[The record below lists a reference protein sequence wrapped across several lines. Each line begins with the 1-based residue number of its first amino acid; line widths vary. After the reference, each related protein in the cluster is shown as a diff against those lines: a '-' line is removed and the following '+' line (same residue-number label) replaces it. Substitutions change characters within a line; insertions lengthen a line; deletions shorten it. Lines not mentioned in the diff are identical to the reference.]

1 MTYEPLILIVPPEQL
16 RQIQGLSVTAAHQAY
31 RIGRGPHLFR
41 AGSTAPVKGGLM
53 AVDAQGFDGRG
64 NGRVLCDEVIRE
76 CAARGFQG
84 LVCDLEGP
92 VQPVMEWVLHELGE
106 RFVRRGWRLYI
117 PEQYAH
123 CAPQA
128 RVMVSSAVS
137 GGSLQGRLEEAI
149 SRYGLSRVVL
159 AVERVAED
167 FYLPSMS
174 GSGYSL
180 SREALERELQ
190 ERQPSI
196 FFSHE
201 LCARY
206 FTYMSR
212 DNGAHFVLFDDGDTI
227 RKKLQ
232 TARGLG
238 ISGAVA
244 AWDDIADVAG
254 RLELTAK

>member
-1 MTYEPLILIVPPEQL
+1 MTYEPLILIVPPERL
-16 RQIQGLSVTAAHQAY
+16 RQIQGLPVTIAHQAY

-41 AGSTAPVKGGLM
+41 AGSTVAVKGGLM

-76 CAARGFQG
+76 CAARNFQG
-84 LVCDLEGP
+84 MVCDLEGP

-106 RFVRRGWRLYI
+106 RFIRRGWSLYI

-123 CAPQA
+123 CTPQA
-128 RVMVSSAVS
+128 RVMVSSAIS
-137 GGSLQGRLEEAI
+137 GGSLQGRLEDAR
-149 SRYGLSRVVL
+149 SRYGAHRVVL
-159 AVERVAED
+159 AVERTAED
-167 FYLPSMS
+167 FYLPSVS
-174 GSGYSL
+174 GSGHPL
-180 SREALERELQ
+180 SREELERELQ
-190 ERQPSI
+190 ERQPSV

-212 DNGAHFVLFDDGDTI
+212 DHGAHFILFDDGDTI

-238 ISGAVA
+238 ITGAIA
-244 AWDDIADVAG
+244 AWEDIADITG
-254 RLELTAK
+254 KLELSYR